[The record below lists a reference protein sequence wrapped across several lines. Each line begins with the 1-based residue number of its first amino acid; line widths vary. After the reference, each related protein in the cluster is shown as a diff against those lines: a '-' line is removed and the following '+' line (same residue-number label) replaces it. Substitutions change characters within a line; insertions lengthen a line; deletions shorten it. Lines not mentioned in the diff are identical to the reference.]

1 MLHCH
6 HLVLN
11 LFFLII
17 MDNMVIRP
25 IDIGLNYYMV
35 AIIIDIL
42 IEDIV
47 ITDMFIGD
55 IVIMVMLDTNTINF
69 SMVVKLVIDKVMTL
83 ILLNNCV
90 YRIIYLQ

>member
-1 MLHCH
+1 
-6 HLVLN
+6 
-11 LFFLII
+11 

-47 ITDMFIGD
+47 ITDMFIGIGD

-90 YRIIYLQ
+90 YRIIYLL